1 MGKTVFSFTIVYGLI
16 KEQPIFKGVCT
27 MRNKLW
33 PAWILVLIIYGQQE
47 LSVFKEERAQPIEI
61 TSTTTNE
68 DSIESNDSSNYSEKL
83 EDTTQKAALLA
94 VQKMKI
100 DYRSHHQKLKLSYQV
115 QNNEVKAKIQQ
126 NHEKSKGIRAQNKIE
141 DLFQSTDFSAATAD
155 SLLKTL
161 QTAYQLPD
169 YTNYQI
175 ELTLQDGTQLEFEND
190 D

>member
-1 MGKTVFSFTIVYGLI
+1 
-16 KEQPIFKGVCT
+16 

-68 DSIESNDSSNYSEKL
+68 ASIESNDSSNYSEKL
-83 EDTTQKAALLA
+83 EDTTQKATLLA

-100 DYRSHHQKLKLSYQV
+100 DYRSHHQKLKLRYQV

-126 NHEKSKGIRAQNKIE
+126 NHEKAKGIRAQNKIE
-141 DLFQSTDFSAATAD
+141 DLFQSTDFSTATAD

-175 ELTLQDGTQLEFEND
+175 DLTLQDGTQLEFEND